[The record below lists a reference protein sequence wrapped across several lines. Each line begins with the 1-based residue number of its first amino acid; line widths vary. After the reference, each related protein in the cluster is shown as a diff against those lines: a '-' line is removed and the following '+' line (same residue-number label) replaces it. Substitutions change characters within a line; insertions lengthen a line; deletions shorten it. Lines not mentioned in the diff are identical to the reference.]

1 MSEPKR
7 PPVRNRER
15 LVQAMGY
22 WPSFH
27 DANVLSASREGD
39 RCVVHLHVF
48 RMTNEVDERG
58 YFVLTGHHRAHL
70 EMTGVS
76 ECSLPAGYESDTLFE
91 LLIEGS
97 EGAVTVTFN
106 SVTDQ
111 HWRVTCREVCVSD
124 VVPCGPRGEL
134 AS

>member
-1 MSEPKR
+1 
-7 PPVRNRER
+7 
-15 LVQAMGY
+15 MGY

-27 DANVLSASREGD
+27 DADVLSASRDGD
-39 RCVVHLHVF
+39 RCVAILHVF
-48 RMTNEVDERG
+48 QMTNEVDERG
-58 YFVLTGHHRAHL
+58 YFVLTRHHRVHL

-76 ECSLPAGYESDTLFE
+76 ECSLPVGYDSDTLFE

-97 EGAVTVTFN
+97 EGALTVAFN

-111 HWRVTCREVCVSD
+111 NWRVTCREVCVHD

-134 AS
+134 AE